1 MQLGS
6 ISQMINSIHEAPS
19 RNGFRVPVSLQIGTR
34 VIRTTTLLDSGATTC
49 FMDVLFGH
57 IHSIAKVVK
66 TKPIPVDLISF
77 PRHPV
82 MLGFS
87 WLVMHNPIVDW
98 RRQSRNF
105 TTWMGTTNNNWK
117 SFTSWVLHPF
127 RWSPTIITL
136 FKLLLRN
143 LQPRFLQNIGSSL
156 MSLRNGMWIDC

>member
-98 RRQSRNF
+98 RRLSLDF
-105 TTWMGTTNNNWK
+105 TTQMAKANNNLK
-117 SFTSWVLHPF
+117 VIQDIDASPSQVKHENDHPAQAATTVEPSNSILSKYGEF
-127 RWSPTIITL
+127 SNV
-136 FKLLLRN
+136 FEK
-143 LQPRFLQNIGSSL
+143 QNV
-156 MSLRNGMWIDC
+156 D